1 MSHGG
6 AGELPSVAPRA
17 TRAHRRDGRRARTV
31 RADIHQHTAVSYRE
45 AMTSMA
51 ERPSPSV
58 EDYVRAIYG
67 LSERGVAVTNATLT
81 NRLGLSP
88 SSVSGMLNK
97 LAQLGLVTH
106 VRYRSVEL
114 TQVGRRLAYDVLRR
128 HRLIELFLVEELD
141 YTWDEVHHEADS
153 LEHAVSDELIEHIAA
168 KLGYPTHD
176 PHGDPIPTAEGFV
189 EKPTTQLLDQTEPGT
204 VGTVARVWDTDSELL
219 RYLSEHDL
227 TIGTRIEIVERKPF
241 GGPLVVRVGDPP
253 HDQTQFLGT
262 EIAAAL
268 SMQVQP

>member
-1 MSHGG
+1 
-6 AGELPSVAPRA
+6 
-17 TRAHRRDGRRARTV
+17 
-31 RADIHQHTAVSYRE
+31 
-45 AMTSMA
+45 MTSMA

-114 TQVGRRLAYDVLRR
+114 TDVGRHLAYDVLRR

-141 YTWDEVHHEADS
+141 YTWDEVHPEADS

-204 VGTVARVWDTDSELL
+204 VGTVARVWDTDAELL

-227 TIGTRIEIVERKPF
+227 TLGTRIEIVERKPF
-241 GGPLVVRVGDPP
+241 GGPLVVRVGEPP
-253 HDQTQFLGT
+253 RDETHFLGT

-268 SMQVQP
+268 SMRVQS